1 MSDANSKPENTGDSV
16 KSAWEGLTRK
26 AFYATVWVHGMKTT
40 TKQRLKAA
48 ALAVLAIA
56 ALLLLGW
63 LETQAGLPNH

>member
-1 MSDANSKPENTGDSV
+1 
-16 KSAWEGLTRK
+16 
-26 AFYATVWVHGMKTT
+26 MKHT

-56 ALLLLGW
+56 VLALLGW

>member
-1 MSDANSKPENTGDSV
+1 LWRKV
-16 KSAWEGLTRK
+16 KSFASVLTAPHK
-26 AFYATVWVHGMKTT
+26 AFNDGASHMKNE

>member
-1 MSDANSKPENTGDSV
+1 M
-16 KSAWEGLTRK
+16 KSAREGLTRK
-26 AFYATVWVHGMKTT
+26 TFYAILRFHGMKNE
-40 TKQRLKAA
+40 TKRTLKAA